1 MIFESTAGLIR
12 WWSWVGYKVTQHD
25 GNNTVLDDQFAE
37 QYQRDIELIKEN
49 KKHLALLSKNQTS
62 VIEAEY
68 NVLRRSEETIEK
80 QYKLF
85 HQHLLNL
92 ERLTNN
98 LQHEIESQEL
108 AIEFVM
114 SPISANSFIEHLRNV
129 QEILLDTVTNIYNG
143 KMNLHLIVPEQLRD
157 ELNIISGQ
165 LSQDVALPI
174 TNIQEDFFRL
184 YHLLQVRARMLQR
197 YLIIEIRMPLIS
209 RETFEVY
216 NLIPIPKKKGV
227 DMVTLLPLAEIVAIN
242 IHKNSYLPMTVTDLH
257 QCTHYDSTTLLCPI
271 RTPEYHMKSDES
283 LCKRNKGSLNCKTNH
298 EGCRNIWWELNK
310 INSYLYF
317 CCDAC
322 KIRVICGNQVTT
334 ETLINAGV
342 MTLGIDCTINSETFT
357 VHSQRLSTDTI
368 HTQVEE
374 VTLEIPPI
382 NEIINLSVPELKQEP
397 ENEMKEQSTLLQDL
411 GKQIEQLKAA
421 TPETN
426 LSDRATYHDVHQY
439 VHPDNKVNCQ
449 HCGKPCI

>member
-1 MIFESTAGLIR
+1 M
-12 WWSWVGYKVTQHD
+12 
-25 GNNTVLDDQFAE
+25 
-37 QYQRDIELIKEN
+37 
-49 KKHLALLSKNQTS
+49 
-62 VIEAEY
+62 
-68 NVLRRSEETIEK
+68 LR
-80 QYKLF
+80 
-85 HQHLLNL
+85 
-92 ERLTNN
+92 
-98 LQHEIESQEL
+98 
-108 AIEFVM
+108 
-114 SPISANSFIEHLRNV
+114 
-129 QEILLDTVTNIYNG
+129 
-143 KMNLHLIVPEQLRD
+143 
-157 ELNIISGQ
+157 
-165 LSQDVALPI
+165 
-174 TNIQEDFFRL
+174 
-184 YHLLQVRARMLQR
+184 R

-242 IHKNSYLPMTVTDLH
+242 IHKNSYFPMTVTDLH
-257 QCTHYDSTTLLCPI
+257 QCTYYDSTTMLCPI

-283 LCKRNKGSLNCKTNH
+283 LCRRNKGSANCKTNH
-298 EGCRNIWWELNK
+298 EGCRNTWWELNK

-342 MTLGIDCTINSETFT
+342 MTLCIDCTINSETFT

-382 NEIINLSVPELKQEP
+382 NQIIYLSVPELKQEP

-411 GKQIEQLKAA
+411 CKQIEQLKTA
-421 TPETN
+421 TSETN

-439 VHPDNKVNCQ
+439 VVTYTLAAAAAIACAIYVYHRLYKHRNVQQKSETLNVRNPAPRLAVDLLPALWTTLHLKSQTTATRVKRTYRV
-449 HCGKPCI
+449 HTH